1 MYLRDK
7 SFLRHVSYSVA
18 CLLIVLRVSSEST
31 VSNVLMKSS
40 SSIFSTT
47 GHVLLPFLRNLH
59 VTPGHRDLLL
69 VFF

>member
-31 VSNVLMKSS
+31 VSMKSS
-40 SSIFSTT
+40 SSIFSTI

-59 VTPGHRDLLL
+59 LIPGHRDLLL